1 MVERRVPRSSALAP
15 LLVGLALFLAAC
27 NEPYRIGEYVWVEW
41 EEGAYYPAYIIQRKS
56 ATRYRVHFEGYGSR
70 WDEDVTL
77 DRIRGRVD
85 GPASAPPP
93 PKKVQR
99 SRGQTGKG
107 PDGRPIAPP
116 LSAFSEGDR
125 VRVRWRGSIYS
136 ATVIGVVKSDQILVH
151 YDGLEN
157 AWDEI
162 VTLDRIVSKL

>member
-1 MVERRVPRSSALAP
+1 
-15 LLVGLALFLAAC
+15 
-27 NEPYRIGEYVWVEW
+27 
-41 EEGAYYPAYIIQRKS
+41 
-56 ATRYRVHFEGYGSR
+56 VHFEGYESR